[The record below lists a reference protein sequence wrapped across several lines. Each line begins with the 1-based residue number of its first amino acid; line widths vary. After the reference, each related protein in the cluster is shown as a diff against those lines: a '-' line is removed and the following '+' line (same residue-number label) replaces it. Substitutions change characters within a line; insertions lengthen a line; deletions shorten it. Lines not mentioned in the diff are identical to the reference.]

1 MKIIKGFRRNPTRL
15 WRGYSALLARNL
27 PFTGLQFPMFEH
39 LKKYFLAVRKRRKGG
54 REVNGIAERALI
66 TSGSAGLAGSVAAVV
81 TTPIDVVK
89 TRIML
94 KAMDGQ
100 SQGHDAPKGLESVV
114 KAREKAKGQKDL
126 SGWRVGKDVWRKEG
140 LKGLFRGGLLR
151 AVWTAMGSG
160 LYLGVYEG
168 GRHWLERRRGEDE
181 DGDVF

>member
-1 MKIIKGFRRNPTRL
+1 
-15 WRGYSALLARNL
+15 
-27 PFTGLQFPMFEH
+27 
-39 LKKYFLAVRKRRKGG
+39 
-54 REVNGIAERALI
+54 
-66 TSGSAGLAGSVAAVV
+66 
-81 TTPIDVVK
+81 
-89 TRIML
+89 
-94 KAMDGQ
+94 
-100 SQGHDAPKGLESVV
+100 LEIVV

-126 SGWRVGKDVWRKEG
+126 SGWRIGKDVWRKEG